1 MKELRGLK
9 RSEWERRA
17 CDLNPTVMEKRVR
30 EDVTTAAGARRIL

>member
-17 CDLNPTVMEKRVR
+17 CDLNPTVMEKRVC
-30 EDVTTAAGARRIL
+30 EDVTTAAGARRIF